1 MFFFKINKAN
11 EKTYFIKKMTNTE
24 KRSLYESIMR
34 DVSKAVKRRLNEN
47 SADYGVDLYTPLN
60 SVADAVS
67 NIKIYDYNVIKCSYA
82 DQQKIINRLSGKFN
96 CYVINGPSVDYVEF
110 K

>member
-1 MFFFKINKAN
+1 
-11 EKTYFIKKMTNTE
+11 MTNTQ

-34 DVSKAVKRRLNEN
+34 DVSKTVKRHLNEY

-96 CYVINGPSVDYVEF
+96 CYVINATILSCGEI